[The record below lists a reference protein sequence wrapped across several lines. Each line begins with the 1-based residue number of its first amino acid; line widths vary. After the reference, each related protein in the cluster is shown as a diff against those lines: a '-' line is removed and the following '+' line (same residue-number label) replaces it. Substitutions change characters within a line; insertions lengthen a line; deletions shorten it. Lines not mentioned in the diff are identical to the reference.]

1 MKQLVV
7 LVVAAGCAVI
17 AGCGIAAVKPGQ
29 AVTVVVTTTVTPTPM
44 DSVSVPSVPSSSA
57 PPKSSKLDDSSPE
70 SAAAGYISVARSLD
84 WRWAGPA
91 GYLPRV
97 KQLVVPAFWSTTL
110 APLASAP
117 GGQSWLDF
125 QAGHG
130 LQATT
135 ITSAV
140 VAAGAPRTATGC
152 VVRVAY
158 ARTVSGGGNLADQGG
173 SIVQVT
179 ENVTMQKTGSRWLV
193 AGTSSEGG

>member
-1 MKQLVV
+1 VV

-17 AGCGIAAVKPGQ
+17 AGCGTAAVKPGQ
-29 AVTVVVTTTVTPTPM
+29 AVTVVVTTTVTPTPTS
-44 DSVSVPSVPSSSA
+44 SVSVPSLPTA
-57 PPKSSKLDDSSPE
+57 ATPPKSSKRDDSSPE

-97 KQLVVPAFWSTTL
+97 KQLVVPAFWSTSL

-130 LQATT
+130 LQAVT

-140 VAAGAPRTATGC
+140 VAAGAPRTTTGC

-158 ARTVSGGGNLADQGG
+158 TRTVSGGGNLADRGG
-173 SIVQVT
+173 SIVQVA
-179 ENVTMQKTGSRWLV
+179 ENVTMQKAGSRWLV